1 MNEEAEPPQVEV
13 AHPDD
18 WPWMPLEGS
27 GSGA

>member
-18 WPWMPLEGS
+18 RRWSHGR
-27 GSGA
+27 A